1 MEPVTIVGAGGIGCA
16 IGYALRAGGATV
28 RFVEANPAKVEAGR
42 RAGVRVDARPALDA
56 EFIHFVDWNPAP
68 RATVLL
74 CTKCYD
80 NPAVLAKLPATAGII
95 PIQNGF
101 DPQLV
106 ARSHELEGI
115 ASFVSE
121 CDPDRPH
128 TRITRPGD
136 LHIGFAVAQRLDRPE
151 GFRKPLREGAEPRGL
166 FRIVDVS
173 RIEPFKHAKLMYN
186 AAISPLAAAAGI
198 DNGKLLSVPAARRLF
213 FALLQENYRILTAA
227 GVALGKVGPFAPRTV
242 AWILRRRWLAGLMAK
257 AFEPSLRGT
266 YCSMAGEIQKGRTE
280 IDNYNGHLIR
290 LAESA
295 GVAYPLNHSV
305 YELVTRMTDER
316 AAPGLD
322 RLEVLSEQQF
332 EAGETRSRSV
342 PKLTNQTQEISSR

>member
-16 IGYALRAGGATV
+16 VGYALRAGGATV
-28 RFVEANPAKVEAGR
+28 RFVESNPAKVAAGCR
-42 RAGVRVDARPALDA
+42 DGVRVDDRPPLTA
-56 EFIHFVDWNPAP
+56 EFVPFAEWKPTP

-80 NPAVLAKLPATAGII
+80 NAAVLAKLPPTARLI

-101 DPQLV
+101 DTQLT
-106 ARSHELEGI
+106 AHGHDLEGI

-121 CDPDRPH
+121 CAADRPH
-128 TRITRPGD
+128 TRITRAGE
-136 LHIGFAVAQRLDRPE
+136 LHIGPRRAVSGGRPE

-166 FRIVDVS
+166 FRVVDVPA
-173 RIEPFKHAKLMYN
+173 IEPFKYAKLMYN

-227 GVALGKVGPFAPRTV
+227 GVPLGKVGPFAPRTV
-242 AWILRRRWLAGLMAK
+242 AWILRRRWLAGLMARR
-257 AFEPSLRGT
+257 FEPSLRGT

-280 IDNYNGHLIR
+280 LDNYTGHLLR
-290 LAESA
+290 LAEQSGEPA
-295 GVAYPLNHSV
+295 PLNRAV
-305 YELVTRMTDER
+305 YELVSGMTGER
-316 AAPGLD
+316 AEPGLE
-322 RLEVLSEQQF
+322 RLAELGAVARVVAPFSLVL
-332 EAGETRSRSV
+332 ADAPPPSRT
-342 PKLTNQTQEISSR
+342 K